1 MKLGSNTAH
10 AIVLNAVDYSES
22 DLILTFYTEEFGKVK
37 GIAKGA
43 RKSRRRF
50 VGTLDAPS
58 HIRGVFHHNNKS
70 DLVRVEAATL
80 AEGFSGLKSDLMR
93 YANACCLLELVSET
107 TREGQSGPGIYGL
120 LLEFLHL
127 LETAVFDPALL
138 CFFEIR
144 LMAMAGFQPHL
155 DGCVTCRRTFDTAS
169 GPRIYFSSARGGTV
183 CSSCSGG
190 LGMPI
195 SIGTARML
203 SSAARLD
210 TDKLGRLKLGHG
222 MLDESETLIDDF
234 IRHHIGKELKTKRFL
249 ARLKN
254 PARVGVGW
262 AVPTKMLS

>member
-1 MKLGSNTAH
+1 MRPGSNTAH
-10 AIVLNAVDYSES
+10 AVVLNATDYSES
-22 DLILTFYTEEFGKVK
+22 DLILTFYTEEFGKIK

-43 RKSRRRF
+43 RRSRRRF

-80 AEGFSGLKSDLMR
+80 AEGFSGLKSDLVR

-107 TREGQSGPGIYGL
+107 TREGQASPAIYGL

-127 LETAVFDPALL
+127 IEAAAHDPALL
-138 CFFEIR
+138 CFFEIK
-144 LMAMAGFQPHL
+144 LMALAGYQPHL
-155 DGCVTCRRTFDTAS
+155 DGCVLCRRAFDPAS
-169 GPRIYFSSARGGTV
+169 RIYFSSERGGTV
-183 CSSCSGG
+183 CARCSGG

-195 SIGTARML
+195 ALGTARML

-210 TDKLGRLKLGHG
+210 TDKLGRLKPGQG
-222 MLDESETLIDDF
+222 MLEEGETLLDDF

-249 ARLKN
+249 ARMKK
-254 PARVGVGW
+254 PVV
-262 AVPTKMLS
+262 